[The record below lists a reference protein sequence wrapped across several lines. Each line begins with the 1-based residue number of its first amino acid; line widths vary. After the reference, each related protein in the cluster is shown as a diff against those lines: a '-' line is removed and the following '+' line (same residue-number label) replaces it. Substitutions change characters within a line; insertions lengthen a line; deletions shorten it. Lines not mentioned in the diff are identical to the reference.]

1 MIEKVTLGEA
11 LNAAQ
16 LGSVTSLIGLSSE
29 DVAKADKQSA
39 KNFIG
44 VYNYEYE
51 LQPGQEVEL
60 GQLGYAIFLICDTSS
75 GTAGLYV
82 FGSYQSGLV
91 FSSDSPSLSSKHF
104 GDYNTGS
111 DRNIVFGR
119 KSSNSTYTIKNNKDY
134 TSTIQIRRL
143 YFG

>member
-51 LQPGQEVEL
+51 LQPGQEVEI
-60 GQLGYAIFLICDTSS
+60 GQLGYAIFLVCDTSS
-75 GTAGLYV
+75 GAAGLYV

-91 FSSDSPSLSSKHF
+91 FSSESPSLSSKHF

-119 KSSNSTYTIKNNKDY
+119 KSSNATYTIKSNKDY

>member
-16 LGSVTSLIGLSSE
+16 SGSVTSLIGLSSD

-39 KNFIG
+39 RNFIG

-60 GQLGYAIFLICDTSS
+60 GQLGYSIFLVCDTSS
-75 GTAGLYV
+75 GAAGLYV

-91 FSSDSPSLSSKHF
+91 FSSDSFSLSVRHF

-119 KSSNSTYTIKNNKDY
+119 KSSNAPYTIKNNKNNA
-134 TSTIQIRRL
+134 STIQIRRL